1 MIYDA
6 IIIGKGPAGIST
18 AIYMKRYGYS
28 PVILAKD
35 GGALERVKEIENY
48 YGIPSISGK
57 ELIELGVQQ
66 AKHLDI
72 PIFDEEVIEIT
83 KETHFKVITNLHS
96 YDAKTV
102 VLACGTSRN
111 RFTKADSF
119 EGVSYCATCD
129 GFFYRKKK
137 VALIGSGAYMAHELS
152 VLENICKDIIVFT
165 NGKPLET
172 KISSDITVITE
183 PIVEVLGNTHIE
195 GIKTTKETYP
205 IEGCFIAIGNASG
218 FTLAKHLG
226 MELKGNSIVVNP
238 EMRTNIEGLYACG
251 DAVGGLLQ
259 VSKAVGEGA
268 VCATSIVNY
277 LKEHKN

>member
-1 MIYDA
+1 M
-6 IIIGKGPAGIST
+6 
-18 AIYMKRYGYS
+18 
-28 PVILAKD
+28 
-35 GGALERVKEIENY
+35 
-48 YGIPSISGK
+48 
-57 ELIELGVQQ
+57 
-66 AKHLDI
+66 
-72 PIFDEEVIEIT
+72 
-83 KETHFKVITNLHS
+83 
-96 YDAKTV
+96 
-102 VLACGTSRN
+102 
-111 RFTKADSF
+111 
-119 EGVSYCATCD
+119 
-129 GFFYRKKK
+129 
-137 VALIGSGAYMAHELS
+137 
-152 VLENICKDIIVFT
+152 
-165 NGKPLET
+165 
-172 KISSDITVITE
+172 
-183 PIVEVLGNTHIE
+183 EVLGNTHIE